1 MSQNFFVKLIPPRT
15 TFSQDMTAD
24 ERRVMQQHVEYWT
37 DLMHKKFAIVFGPV
51 MDPVGVYGIGVIQA
65 ENEDQLRT
73 LIDGDP
79 AKTINR
85 YEYWPMRAVHPG
97 LKADS

>member
-1 MSQNFFVKLIPPRT
+1 MSQNFFVRLIPPRT

-24 ERRVMQQHVEYWT
+24 ERRVMQQHVGYWT
-37 DLMHKKFAIVFGPV
+37 DLMHKGFAIVFGPV
-51 MDPVGVYGIGVIQA
+51 MDPAGVYGIGVIQA

>member
-1 MSQNFFVKLIPPRT
+1 
-15 TFSQDMTAD
+15 MTAE
-24 ERRVMQQHVEYWT
+24 ERQIMLQHVAYWT
-37 DLMHKKFAIVFGPV
+37 DLMHKGNAIVFGPV
-51 MDPVGVYGIGVIQA
+51 MDPAGVYGMGVVHA
-65 ENEDQLRT
+65 ENEDQLRS

-97 LKADS
+97 LKG

>member
-1 MSQNFFVKLIPPRT
+1 LSQNFFVKLIPPRT

-37 DLMHKKFAIVFGPV
+37 DLMDKKFAIVFGPV